1 METIPVKILGYKKS
15 QRYPIWRTLQ
25 SVQMGL
31 EKEYPDLR
39 LEIQEVASVDEILRY
54 TPVIAFP
61 SLMVDERLVCV
72 GRFPNRDEI
81 LDWLKKAINEK
92 IPGLE

>member
-1 METIPVKILGYKKS
+1 MQTIPIKILGYKSS

-25 SVQMGL
+25 AAQRAL
-31 EKEYPDLR
+31 EKEHPGLHLD
-39 LEIQEVASVDEILRY
+39 IQEVKSTDEILRY

-61 SLMVDERLVCV
+61 SLMVDGKLVCV

-81 LDWLKKAINEK
+81 LDWLNKAINEK